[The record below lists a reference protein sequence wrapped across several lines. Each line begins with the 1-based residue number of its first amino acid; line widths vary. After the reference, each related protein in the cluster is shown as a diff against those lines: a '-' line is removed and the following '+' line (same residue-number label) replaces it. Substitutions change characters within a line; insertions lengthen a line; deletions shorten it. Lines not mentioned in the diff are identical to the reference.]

1 MKLTIVGCSGT
12 MPAPDGP
19 ASCYLVEVDGFKLVL
34 DLGHGS
40 LGPLQ
45 QLISISDIDAIV
57 FTHLHPDHC
66 IDLTALYVARAFGPY
81 DISARLPVYGPPN
94 CADRMADAYGMRRAP
109 GMHSTF
115 DFQHI
120 GLTPNIG
127 PFRVRSAR
135 MVHPVE
141 TYAVRLDAAGVS
153 MVYSGDTGPCPELA
167 QLADG
172 ADLLL
177 AEASFVDG
185 DDNPSDLHL
194 TGRQAG
200 EAATAAGVSHLVI
213 THVPP
218 WNDRDVALAEAR
230 SSFDGSTSLAT
241 SGRTVD
247 VGR

>member
-1 MKLTIVGCSGT
+1 
-12 MPAPDGP
+12 
-19 ASCYLVEVDGFKLVL
+19 LVL

-40 LGPLQ
+40 LGTLQ
-45 QLISISDIDAIV
+45 QFIGISDIDAIV

-66 IDLTALYVARAFGPY
+66 IDLTALYVARMFGGY
-81 DISARLPVYGPPN
+81 DISTRLRVYGPPN
-94 CADRMADAYGMRRAP
+94 AADRLADAYGMRRAP

-120 GLTPNIG
+120 GLTSDIG
-127 PFRVRSAR
+127 PFRVRTAR

-141 TYAVRLDAAGVS
+141 TYAVRLDAEGVS
-153 MVYSGDTGPCPELA
+153 IAYSGDTGPCPELA
-167 QLADG
+167 ELAEG

-177 AEASFVDG
+177 AEASLVDG
-185 DDNPSDLHL
+185 EDNPADLHL

-200 EAATAAGVSHLVI
+200 EAAKAAGVSHLVI

-218 WNDRDVALAEAR
+218 WNDRDAALAEAR
-230 SSFDGSTSLAT
+230 STFDGATSLAT
-241 SGRTVD
+241 SGQTID

>member
-1 MKLTIVGCSGT
+1 VKLTIVGCSGT
-12 MPAPDGP
+12 MPGPDGP
-19 ASCYLVEVDGFKLVL
+19 ASCYLVEVDGFRLVL

-45 QLISISDIDAIV
+45 QSIGISDIDAIV

-94 CADRMADAYGMRRAP
+94 VADRMADAYGMRRTP

-115 DFQHI
+115 DFQPI
-120 GLTPNIG
+120 GLTSDIG
-127 PFRVRSAR
+127 PFRVRTAR

-141 TYAVRLDAAGVS
+141 TYAVRLEAAGVS
-153 MVYSGDTGPCPELA
+153 MVYSGDTGPTPDLA

-172 ADLLL
+172 VELLL

-185 DDNPSDLHL
+185 DDNPADLHL
-194 TGRQAG
+194 TGKQAG
-200 EAATAAGVSHLVI
+200 EVANAAGVSHLVI

-218 WNDRDVALAEAR
+218 WNDREVALAEAR
-230 SSFDGSTSLAT
+230 STFDGATSLAT
-241 SGRTVD
+241 SGRTID